1 VAARHAVIL
10 RVLAHQVH
18 GVTVAAERRLVER
31 AVGRVVEVAVQ
42 RHVVAA
48 DLLGDDLPD
57 GVEVGVSQAQR
68 HHDAASAAHERR
80 AASNSG

>member
-42 RHVVAA
+42 R
-48 DLLGDDLPD
+48 
-57 GVEVGVSQAQR
+57 QR
-68 HHDAASAAHERR
+68 CC
-80 AASNSG
+80 G